1 MDRDHPVALVTGAAG
16 AIGQAITSALRAHGA
31 QVIATDLAPPA
42 LTTERRPGPTP
53 RALKL
58 DVTSAADVRRVFGRV
73 VREWGRLDV
82 LVNNAGAVSLA
93 PLVELTERQ
102 WDEAFAVN
110 ARGVFLCARAAAR
123 HMIARGGG
131 GRIVNVSSIAARV
144 GFRFQAHYCAAK
156 AAVLGFTKALA
167 LELAPHRITVNAV
180 CPGAVDTPM
189 LKRAL
194 KESSRL
200 AGVSAAAYR
209 RMVLSSIPLGRFQ
222 TPEDVGSLVAFLAS
236 PAAANIT
243 GEAINL
249 DGGIVRD

>member
-1 MDRDHPVALVTGAAG
+1 
-16 AIGQAITSALRAHGA
+16 
-31 QVIATDLAPPA
+31 
-42 LTTERRPGPTP
+42 
-53 RALKL
+53 
-58 DVTSAADVRRVFGRV
+58 
-73 VREWGRLDV
+73 
-82 LVNNAGAVSLA
+82 
-93 PLVELTERQ
+93 
-102 WDEAFAVN
+102 
-110 ARGVFLCARAAAR
+110 
-123 HMIARGGG
+123 
-131 GRIVNVSSIAARV
+131 
-144 GFRFQAHYCAAK
+144 
-156 AAVLGFTKALA
+156 VLGFTKALA

-222 TPEDVGSLVAFLAS
+222 TPEDVGSLVAFLALA
-236 PAAANIT
+236 AAANIT